1 MGKRKKRAVPARP
14 AVEPAPIMRR
24 VGAFLIDWYVGA
36 LATALPIAVIATQ
49 LGREMTDQNI
59 AAYEGQWGLIAG
71 LLGILFGVAYYA
83 LVPLLMHGQTL
94 GKRICKVRIVSKDGS
109 DASSLALLGRQVLGL
124 MFIEGASVGTSTVIW
139 QVVHIVTG
147 VNLLV
152 YAMAIGTVVTLVSI
166 AMVGLSAHHRALHDV
181 IFGTMV
187 TDM

>member
-1 MGKRKKRAVPARP
+1 MGKRKKRAATRP

-36 LATALPIAVIATQ
+36 LATALPIALIATQ

-83 LVPLLMHGQTL
+83 LVPMLMRGKTL
-94 GKRICKVRIVSKDGS
+94 GKRICGLRIVSKDGS
-109 DASSLALLGRQVLGL
+109 DVSSLALLGRQVLGL
-124 MFIEGASVGTSTVIW
+124 MFIEGASVGTSTVVW

-152 YAMAIGTVVTLVSI
+152 YAMALGTVVTLVSI
-166 AMVGLSAHHRALHDV
+166 AMVGMSAQHRALHDV
-181 IFGTMV
+181 IFGTVV
-187 TDM
+187 TEG